1 MQLLWI
7 ILRALFP
14 TDPVQQCIGAAR
26 HRIALMASQV
36 FSPQS
41 LFLLE
46 HDPQARLHIEALII
60 DYEAALHMAIGARA
74 CQIAKIRFRYHP
86 KTFYRPTRALSLA
99 ALLKRIRALVTM
111 LNNIERLAQIRAERL
126 KRERDADPLGLG
138 ATSPLRHDAAQRTPV
153 CETEGVNDGAEGA
166 IWSGGPNRD
175 ANAPAGAASA
185 QAPPVFDVYLNPQP
199 ASQAH
204 LRDRGPVPKPLA
216 FRPQPPYQDPA
227 ARGCGG
233 IGRRTG
239 FRYQRATVGVRVPPP
254 APALRTSAAVSRL
267 RTTAGSRP

>member
-7 ILRALFP
+7 ILRWLYP

-26 HRIALMASQV
+26 HRIALMASEV

-46 HDPQARLHIEALII
+46 HDPEARLYIEALII

-74 CQIAKIRFRYHP
+74 CQIAKMRFRMHKRTTY
-86 KTFYRPTRALSLA
+86 TPTRALNVP
-99 ALLKRIRALVTM
+99 ALLARVRALVAM
-111 LNNIERLAQIRAERL
+111 VNNIERLAQIRAERL
-126 KRERDADPLGLG
+126 KRERDANPLSLR
-138 ATSPLRHDAAQRTPV
+138 ASSPLRLAATPRSTSPSFAGGGPHASSSLSAAGGGGALRSSV
-153 CETEGVNDGAEGA
+153 TEGAG
-166 IWSGGPNRD
+166 R
-175 ANAPAGAASA
+175 NAPGCAR
-185 QAPPVFDVYLNPQP
+185 APPVFDDHHHPQP
-199 ASQAH
+199 ALQAH
-204 LRDRGPVPKPLA
+204 LREHGPVAHGPI
-216 FRPQPPYQDPA
+216 PPYQDPA

-254 APALRTSAAVSRL
+254 APADPRHDR
-267 RTTAGSRP
+267 